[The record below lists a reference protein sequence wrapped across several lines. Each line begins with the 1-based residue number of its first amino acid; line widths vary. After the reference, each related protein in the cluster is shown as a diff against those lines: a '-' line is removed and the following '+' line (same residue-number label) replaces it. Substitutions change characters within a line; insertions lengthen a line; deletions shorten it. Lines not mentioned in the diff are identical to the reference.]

1 MSEIV
6 EVPINSE
13 EIPEIIEPEP
23 EPEPTKPKPRA
34 KGRPKGALGK
44 KKKEVIRVNDVP
56 KKKKKTKV
64 ISPSESEEEEMEVP
78 PSRRRR
84 IQQPVPQVSPVYE
97 PPDTTAIAAQVLH
110 MLSNR
115 HLERSAAKRE
125 KYRSWFV

>member
-6 EVPINSE
+6 EVPLNSE

-23 EPEPTKPKPRA
+23 EPEPEPTPKPKPRA

-44 KKKEVIRVNDVP
+44 KKTNKIPVNDVP
-56 KKKKKTKV
+56 QKKKKAKV
-64 ISPSESEEEEMEVP
+64 ITPSESEEEEIRP
-78 PSRRRR
+78 PRQRKQ
-84 IQQPVPQVSPVYE
+84 QQPVPQAYE

-125 KYRSWFV
+125 KYRSWFS